1 MPIIEVDKKM
11 EKNLEFH
18 LKMLG
23 LIFGL
28 ALAFAI
34 VFVVFF
40 RWGYNESDTL
50 FRNDFIQAHHY
61 DFNYSIEG
69 SDIAIKDVYCYN
81 MIGSSMNP
89 TLFEGNTVCFNEYI
103 GQKLRQGNII
113 HYSLNGEAK
122 IHRIIAIQDNLII
135 VKGDNARFEEEI
147 NYTDVR
153 GILVMVLYT

>member
-23 LIFGL
+23 LIFGM

-34 VFVVFF
+34 VFIVFF
-40 RWGYNESDTL
+40 RWGYTESDNP
-50 FRNDFIQAHHY
+50 FMNNFIQAHHA
-61 DFNYSIEG
+61 DFDYSIEG
-69 SDIAIKDVYCYN
+69 SNIGIRDVYCHN
-81 MIGSSMNP
+81 MKGSSMNP
-89 TLFEGNTVCFNEYI
+89 TLFEGNTICFKEYK

-113 HYSLNGEAK
+113 HYSLNVKEI

-135 VKGDNARFEEEI
+135 VKGDNARFGEEI

>member
-69 SDIAIKDVYCYN
+69 SDIAIKDVYCHN
-81 MIGSSMNP
+81 MKGSSMNP
-89 TLFEGNTVCFNEYI
+89 ALFEGNTICFKEYKD
-103 GQKLRQGNII
+103 QELRQGNII
-113 HYSLNGEAK
+113 YYSLNGEEN
-122 IHRIIAIQDNLII
+122 IHRIIALQDNLI
-135 VKGDNARFEEEI
+135 VKGDNNKFQEEI
-147 NYTDVR
+147 NYTDVK
-153 GILVMVLYT
+153 GILAMVLYT